1 MDKTIGLMAKR
12 PGLAKWV
19 GLAVAG
25 FVLHGQAN
33 ALSVVDATIE
43 EKDDQ
48 SKIILKFDQPFDGK
62 LGLFRIANPSRQVLD
77 FPVALDNPTL
87 PLTLP
92 KQGRVKKSQLVSS
105 GGRSRLV
112 FELAQS
118 YEVKLD
124 QQAQTVELVFSGPR
138 PFVPDSRQ
146 VAVLAEQSAMKDT
159 VNQALGKPPLIT
171 LGNRMKQ
178 WGVEAQGDKQVLRM
192 EFDRADVLAD
202 ATLMNDQLRVR
213 FANTRLA
220 DELPKSLALA
230 AGGMV
235 QDLKLMPGDQTLVVQ
250 MRLNQATHL
259 VRQRGSVVEV
269 EISPL
274 KVAQALAKPEP
285 AKASAGAGKATG
297 AEQSM
302 MARYNGKPITLDFK
316 DADIRTVMQVFADFT
331 KMNLVVSD
339 TVQGKV
345 TVYLKDVPWDQALD
359 IVMRSKGLVSSQSGN
374 VLLVSTPAD
383 VANDQF
389 QVANRRAQDEMEPLV
404 SRVFQISY
412 SKTQDIVALMK
423 SEDSKLLSARGTLI
437 SDERT
442 SQIFVQD
449 TPTRLERISAV
460 ITGLDKPVK
469 QVMIEARVVLAD
481 TSVSKDLGV
490 RIQSASARAE
500 LFNDV
505 SDQFGSRG
513 FADTGPLAS
522 TTLAYTLF
530 NANSTRLMSL
540 QLRALETENKIRTV
554 SNPRVI
560 TSNKEPA
567 LIEQGTEIPYQIATS
582 SGATATEFKEANLK
596 LAVTPQI
603 APDGTVLLDV
613 DVAKDSIGIT
623 TANGPAIDT
632 RRVKTKV
639 LVADGGTV
647 VLGGIF
653 EEDDN
658 VLIDKVPYLGD
669 IPGLGALFRGK
680 NDSKRRAELLI
691 FLTPVILADQ

>member
-1 MDKTIGLMAKR
+1 MKNSIFRQLFGLTLLTMSISVAQALTI
-12 PGLAKWV
+12 
-19 GLAVAG
+19 
-25 FVLHGQAN
+25 
-33 ALSVVDATIE
+33 VDAKLE
-43 EKDDQ
+43 ERDDRTTLTLQ
-48 SKIILKFDQPFDGK
+48 FDQPVTGK
-62 LGLFRIANPSRQVLD
+62 PGLFRIANPSRQVVDLPGEVTNSEL
-77 FPVALDNPTL
+77 PVNL
-87 PLTLP
+87 PMG
-92 KQGRVKKSQLVSS
+92 GRIRQSQLIAAQ
-105 GGRSRLV
+105 GKTRLV
-112 FELAQS
+112 FEMAQNFELESSQTENSLQLAF
-118 YEVKLD
+118 L
-124 QQAQTVELVFSGPR
+124 GPK
-138 PFVPDSRQ
+138 PFVPDGSLAAV
-146 VAVLAEQSAMKDT
+146 VAENSALKSTIQEALKRPAEIAEGPVLNAWSIKEQ
-159 VNQALGKPPLIT
+159 NG
-171 LGNRMKQ
+171 R
-178 WGVEAQGDKQVLRM
+178 QVLRM
-192 EFDRADVLAD
+192 EFDRSAIKAD
-202 ATLMNDQLRVR
+202 AVLNNDRLRIR
-213 FANTRLA
+213 FANSKAADNVRKQLA
-220 DELPKSLALA
+220 TTEGSPVQQLELRAGDMAL
-230 AGGMV
+230 
-235 QDLKLMPGDQTLVVQ
+235 QVQ
-250 MRLNQATHL
+250 MRLKDATHV

-269 EISPL
+269 EVKPIAQSTAQENSQG
-274 KVAQALAKPEP
+274 KVV
-285 AKASAGAGKATG
+285 KAR
-297 AEQSM
+297 EQSLV
-302 MARYNGKPITLDFK
+302 ARYSGRPITLDFK

-331 KMNLVVSD
+331 KMNLVLSD
-339 TVQGKV
+339 SVQGKV

-383 VANDQF
+383 VSNDQF
-389 QVANRRAQDEMEPLV
+389 QAANRRAQDEMEPLI
-404 SRVFQISY
+404 SKVFQVSY
-412 SKTQDIVALMK
+412 QKTSDLVALIK
-423 SEDSKLLSARGTLI
+423 SQDSQLLSARGTLI

-449 TPTRLERISAV
+449 TPTRMERITMIV
-460 ITGLDKPVK
+460 EGLDKPVK

-490 RIQSASARAE
+490 RIQSASSRADAFTE
-500 LFNDV
+500 IG
-505 SDQFGSRG
+505 DQFGNKG
-513 FADTGPLAS
+513 FVDTGASAS

-530 NANSTRLMSL
+530 NANSTRLINL
-540 QLRALETENKIRTV
+540 QLRALETDNKIRTV

-658 VLIDKVPYLGD
+658 VLNEKVPYLGD

-680 NDSKRRAELLI
+680 TDSKRRAELLI
-691 FLTPVILADQ
+691 FLTPVVLADQ